1 MLHGQSA
8 VERREIERFF
18 ELDTVALFAVSA
30 CNRCAIARGER
41 YLCGMNRQQ
50 GGQNRGWVLAAL
62 MMTMTLAAMD
72 ITIVSTAIPQI
83 VADLGGFT
91 KFSWVFSIY
100 LLAQTVTIPLYGK
113 LSDIFGRKRI
123 LLFGIAVFLLGSAA
137 SAASW
142 NIGSL
147 IAFRGIQGLGAGS
160 IMATVNTIAGDIY
173 TVQERARIQGY
184 LSSIWGVSAILGPA
198 LGGALAEYVNWRWI
212 FLINLPLGAV
222 SVFFLTAFFKEKVTP
237 AAPVIDYKG
246 AILILCTL
254 GLLFVFLLEGGQGW
268 PWFSLPSVTLL
279 GMILVLGVWAFRTE
293 IKSADAIMPAWLW
306 KNKTLA
312 FTNLAMVGMGIV
324 LMGPETFLPTFTQT
338 SLGVGVIAS
347 GFILASISI
356 GWPTASALSGR
367 LYLRIGFRETS
378 LIGAALV
385 LAACVGFLLLPQPQP
400 IYLLVLDQVLIGAG
414 FGLLSTPSMVGVQ
427 SMVSW
432 QRRGVVTSANVFSRN
447 LGQSLGA
454 AIFGAVFNNTF
465 LHQMKQAPAF
475 VPASTGN
482 VMEIIHTS
490 GLPAPA
496 KVFIR
501 NAINLSMQHIYW
513 GCAFFALMILYCI
526 YRVPR
531 KKPQTSTTD

>member
-1 MLHGQSA
+1 
-8 VERREIERFF
+8 
-18 ELDTVALFAVSA
+18 
-30 CNRCAIARGER
+30 
-41 YLCGMNRQQ
+41 MNEQPV
-50 GGQNRGWVLAAL
+50 GHNRGWVLAAL
-62 MMTMTLAAMD
+62 MVTMTLAAMD

-113 LSDIFGRKRI
+113 LSDIFGRKNI
-123 LLFGIAVFLLGSAA
+123 LLFGITVFLLGSAA
-137 SAASW
+137 SAAAW
-142 NIGSL
+142 DIGSL

-173 TVQERARIQGY
+173 TVEERARIQGY
-184 LSSIWGVSAILGPA
+184 LSSIWGISAILGPA

-222 SVFFLTAFFKEKVTP
+222 SIFLLTTFFKEKVIP
-237 AAPVIDYKG
+237 AKPVIDYKG

-268 PWFSLPSVTLL
+268 PWISLPSIGLLVLVFLL
-279 GMILVLGVWAFRTE
+279 GAWAFRTE
-293 IKSADAIMPAWLW
+293 VKAADAIMPAWLW

-312 FTNLAMVGMGIV
+312 FTNLAMIGMGIV
-324 LMGPETFLPTFTQT
+324 MMGPETFLPTFTQA
-338 SLGVGVIAS
+338 SLGIGVIAS
-347 GFILASISI
+347 GFILASMSI
-356 GWPTASALSGR
+356 GWPTASALSGK

-378 LIGAALV
+378 LIGGVLV
-385 LAACVGFLLLPQPQP
+385 LTATVGFLLLPQPQP
-400 IYLLVLDQVLIGAG
+400 VYLLVIDQALMGAG

-427 SMVSW
+427 SMVPW
-432 QRRGVVTSANVFSRN
+432 QQRGVVTSAVVFSRN

-465 LHQMKQAPAF
+465 LHQMKGAPGSLS
-475 VPASTGN
+475 VSSSSN
-482 VMEIIHTS
+482 VMETIHMP
-490 GLPAPA
+490 GLPASA
-496 KVFIR
+496 KAFIGD
-501 NAINLSMQHIYW
+501 AINLSMQHVYW
-513 GCAFFALMILYCI
+513 GCAVFALVILYSI

-531 KKPQTSTTD
+531 RKPQGSPEGDSVAT